1 MTMLLKYSFIAS
13 LGIGVALLAGCH
25 VDDPLP
31 GEGAEI
37 GGESAQGPGGEG
49 GDGGSSHGSG
59 APGAAGADD
68 GEVSPAAGATGG
80 PDGPDGPPDT
90 AARRFFLS
98 TPQATNTVAPRVVV
112 DEAGGI
118 HVAYAAYVGG
128 RAFYARCKASCSG
141 SDAMDVVTFEVG
153 DSISNVA
160 LAVTPDGRPRL
171 VLAEFDKVYF
181 AACDTG
187 CGERAH
193 WQVTPIFDHDNRM
206 EVSGA
211 ALTLDA
217 EGRPRF
223 LMHTYVATLGVHQ
236 EAPETFLA
244 SCDESCDDAGS
255 WRFDRVAEDIW
266 QYPELRFDSR
276 GRMQVVAG
284 KVVFESGVPS
294 AKLGTHFICD
304 DGCEEPAAW
313 RSVPLGAL
321 FENTVVKPS
330 ISLALTPEGGARIA
344 LLMQD
349 DDPSTPDGR
358 ALAYASCDGDCEAA
372 SYRAAYLSQNQA
384 LRSGVSIALDHG
396 SPRVAFTLDYNIGV
410 YHCEAHDC
418 TDADWELA
426 KVEFASDL
434 PADDV
439 FLFPGCSAG
448 AWFLDSPSLALDRG
462 ALRVGYRAYD
472 VSGATQPPLDPSKPR
487 CTTGLDFT
495 WSRLATLPPL

>member
-1 MTMLLKYSFIAS
+1 MTTLLKYSFIAS
-13 LGIGVALLAGCH
+13 FGIGVALAAGCRA
-25 VDDPLP
+25 DDPPL
-31 GEGAEI
+31 GEGAGA
-37 GGESAQGPGGEG
+37 GGESAGEQGGESGRSGSSHAAGASAAAGDG
-49 GDGGSSHGSG
+49 GDGGAVSSV
-59 APGAAGADD
+59 AGAAGDP
-68 GEVSPAAGATGG
+68 G
-80 PDGPDGPPDT
+80 GPPDA

-98 TPQATNTVAPRVVV
+98 TPEATNTVAPRVDV
-112 DEAGGI
+112 DDAGGI
-118 HVAYAAYVGG
+118 HVAYAAYAGG
-128 RAFYARCKASCSG
+128 RAFYAHCKANCGG
-141 SDAMDVVTFEVG
+141 SDDLEVVTFEVG

-160 LAVTPDGRPRL
+160 LAVAPGGRPRII
-171 VLAEFDKVYF
+171 LAEFDKVYF
-181 AACDTG
+181 AACDVG
-187 CGERAH
+187 CADRAH
-193 WQVTPIFDHDNRM
+193 WRVTPIFDHDNRM

-217 EGRPRF
+217 QGRPRF

-244 SCDESCDDAGS
+244 SCDESCDDADS

-266 QYPELRFDSR
+266 QYPEMRFDSR
-276 GRMQVVAG
+276 GRLHVVAG
-284 KVVFESGVPS
+284 KVVFEAGVPS

-304 DGCEEPAAW
+304 DGCEEPESW
-313 RSVPLGAL
+313 RSVPLGVL

-330 ISLALTPEGGARIA
+330 ISLALTAAGDARIA

-358 ALAYASCDGDCEAA
+358 SLAYATCDGACEAA
-372 SYRAAYLSQNQA
+372 SYRAAYLSQNAA

-410 YHCEAHDC
+410 YHCEADDC
-418 TDADWELA
+418 TDADWELT
-426 KVEFASDL
+426 KVEFAGDL